1 MSQGRFTG
9 HADRPAVDRVDGD
22 VPETG
27 ARRGDA
33 GRKGVER
40 ATVVGM
46 TAAILEAAEVGV
58 VHQADVAHLGALDD
72 DDVVFVEVLALVYKF
87 HGRLQKGFF
96 YKIKTIAMGDWRSL
110 SARRRYY
117 RVVEVRFGNKKPIS
131 GNPWA
136 LNAVCLGEKQ
146 RLCCRRVFIGGFI

>member
-1 MSQGRFTG
+1 
-9 HADRPAVDRVDGD
+9 
-22 VPETG
+22 
-27 ARRGDA
+27 
-33 GRKGVER
+33 
-40 ATVVGM
+40 
-46 TAAILEAAEVGV
+46 
-58 VHQADVAHLGALDD
+58 LGALDD
-72 DDVVFVEVLALVYKF
+72 DDVVFVEVLALVDKF

-136 LNAVCLGEKQ
+136 LNTVGLGEKQ
-146 RLCCRRVFIGGFI
+146 RLCCPRVFIGGFI